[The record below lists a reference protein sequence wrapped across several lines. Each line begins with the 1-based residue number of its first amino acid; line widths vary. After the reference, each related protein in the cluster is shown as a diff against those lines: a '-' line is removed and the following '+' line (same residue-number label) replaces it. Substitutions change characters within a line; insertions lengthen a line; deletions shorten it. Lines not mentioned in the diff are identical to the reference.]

1 MNGSRGLTAL
11 VQLISSSGQAARG
24 AAAQARPQA
33 QVCGNRETKTE
44 TRKDP
49 ATHGHTK
56 LFSLGQHSVCVFLHN
71 MAPCESNHKQKQKNN
86 LHRRRPIAVFFS
98 LDSFLSRS
106 AFLALL

>member
-1 MNGSRGLTAL
+1 MVNGSRGLTAL

-71 MAPCESNHKQKQKNN
+71 MAPCESNHKQKQNA
-86 LHRRRPIAVFFS
+86 HDPI
-98 LDSFLSRS
+98 LTHC
-106 AFLALL
+106 LAAAAACDLLL